1 MKNTFIYGIILFY
14 FALSTY
20 LEIKADDYL
29 KGVTINGVPI
39 NLSFNQSKTIS
50 WEKIQS
56 SYFEADVNDLI
67 VVI

>member
-14 FALSTY
+14 FALSYPTY

-50 WEKIQS
+50 WEKI
-56 SYFEADVNDLI
+56 F
-67 VVI
+67 